1 MARKKRKPTLQDLTK
16 DWEPRLRD
24 AFLASVQDLR
34 DGINMTRL
42 TAAIAAGDIEG
53 ALRQV
58 RIEPS
63 AYAPFVAEER
73 NAFNSGGLRTVENMP
88 PLQDPTGA
96 RVQMRFD
103 VRDLGAEEW
112 ISEHSSKF
120 ISEISDDLRQS
131 VRNVL
136 NKGLVEGTNPKT
148 TAREIAGRYNPRTGQ
163 REGGILGLTNNQ
175 RQQIDNAAVELLN
188 DPAAYLQRKL
198 RNRKYDRYVN
208 QALETGEPIP
218 ADIRKQMI
226 NALTSKTEMKRAETV
241 GRTETMTTL
250 HASQRE
256 AYQQA
261 INNGYAR
268 PEEIERE
275 WSATSQS
282 KPTRVSHQELDGQKV
297 KFDEPYISPVTGAKL
312 MYPGDPNAPAEEIIN
327 CRCWEMFRINYL
339 KRIKG

>member
-1 MARKKRKPTLQDLTK
+1 MARKKRKSLQDLTQ

-34 DGINMTRL
+34 NGVSMAQLI
-42 TAAIAAGDIEG
+42 AAIEAGDIEE

-58 RIEPS
+58 HIEPA
-63 AYAPFVAEER
+63 AYAPFVEEMR
-73 NAFNSGGLRTVENMP
+73 NAYNSGGTLSVDNMP
-88 PLQDPTGA
+88 PLRDGTGA
-96 RVQMRFD
+96 GVKMRFD
-103 VRDLGAEEW
+103 VRDLDAEEW

-120 ISEISDDLRQS
+120 ITETTEDLKQS
-131 VRNVL
+131 VRDVL
-136 NKGLVEGTNPKT
+136 NKGLVEGKNPKT
-148 TAREIAGRYNPRTGQ
+148 TARDIAGRYNRTTGE
-163 REGGILGLTNNQ
+163 REGGILGLTSRQ
-175 RQQIDNAAVELLN
+175 RQSIENAAEELVSA
-188 DPAAYLQRKL
+188 PEAYLQRKL
-198 RNRKYDRYVN
+198 RNKKYDRYVRK
-208 QALETGEPIP
+208 AIETGEPIP
-218 ADIRKQMI
+218 ADVRKKMI
-226 NALTSKTEMKRAETV
+226 NALTSRTEMKRAETV

-261 INNGYAR
+261 IDKGLAR

-275 WSATSQS
+275 WSSTSKS
-282 KPTRVSHQELDGQKV
+282 KPTRESHIALDGQKV

>member
-1 MARKKRKPTLQDLTK
+1 MARKKRLTLQDLTK

-34 DGINMTRL
+34 DGVNMSQL
-42 TAAIAAGDIEG
+42 VAAIEAGNVEE
-53 ALRQV
+53 ALKQV
-58 RIEPS
+58 NIEPA
-63 AYAPFVAEER
+63 AYAPFVEEMR
-73 NAFNSGGLRTVENMP
+73 SAYNTGGNFTVGNMP
-88 PLQDPTGA
+88 PLRDATGA
-96 RVQMRFD
+96 SAQMRFD

-120 ISEISDDLRQS
+120 ITETTEDLRQS
-131 VRNVL
+131 VRDVL
-136 NKGLVEGTNPKT
+136 NKGLVEGKNPKT
-148 TAREIAGRYNPRTGQ
+148 TARDIAGRYNRATGE
-163 REGGILGLTNNQ
+163 REGGILGLTSRQ
-175 RQQIDNAAVELLN
+175 RQSIENAASELVN
-188 DPAAYLQRKL
+188 DPGAYLQRKL
-198 RNRKYDRYVN
+198 RNKRYDRYVKK
-208 QALETGEPIP
+208 AIETGEPIP
-218 ADIRKQMI
+218 ADIRQQMI
-226 NALTSKTEMKRAETV
+226 NALTSRTEMKRAETV

-261 INNGYAR
+261 IDKGLAR

-275 WSATSQS
+275 WSATSKS
-282 KPTRVSHQELDGQKV
+282 KPTRESHIAMDGQKV
-297 KFDEPYISPVTGAKL
+297 KFDEPYVSPVTGARL